1 MCNVTSKLANICNRM
16 QSSKIVKI
24 QIIVKYGC
32 HVIMHF
38 ILEEVCIACN
48 YCYFQHPEE
57 SLSEIGSA
65 VTVHH
70 SSPSATSFLPQWRV
84 LIFVEIQW
92 QLQTG

>member
-1 MCNVTSKLANICNRM
+1 M
-16 QSSKIVKI
+16 QQDAIVQNSEDPDSS
-24 QIIVKYGC
+24 QIWLPC
-32 HVIMHF
+32 HHA
-38 ILEEVCIACN
+38 LDPVCIACN

-65 VTVHH
+65 VTVHL
-70 SSPSATSFLPQWRV
+70 SSPSPTSFLPQWRV